1 MCVGDQLYV
10 QGWGCLCVQTGLS
23 ACPCAAPS
31 ASTREQEQEGLPP
44 GWLRL
49 PRRAAAGEMQVV
61 GSGESQML
69 WIPQPLLFVPMC
81 IAGILH

>member
-1 MCVGDQLYV
+1 MQE
-10 QGWGCLCVQTGLS
+10 
-23 ACPCAAPS
+23 
-31 ASTREQEQEGLPP
+31 REEEGPQP
-44 GWLRL
+44 GWLHL
-49 PRRAAAGEMQVV
+49 PRRAAAGEIQAA